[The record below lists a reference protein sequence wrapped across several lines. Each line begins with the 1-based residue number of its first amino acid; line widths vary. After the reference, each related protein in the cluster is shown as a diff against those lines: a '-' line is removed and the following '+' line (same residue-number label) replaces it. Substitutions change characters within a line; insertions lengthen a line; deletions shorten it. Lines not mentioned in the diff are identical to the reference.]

1 MKNLGKIFTS
11 KITKKIVAATL
22 TLGLI
27 CSDIVPNRI
36 GFVESENLYAENESQ
51 TINDSTADNTSTGA
65 SEADSNTNDNSSESN
80 NTSNAAENDN
90 TTADTTNNTNNA
102 NTINSTDNTA
112 NKVQFND
119 TRVYA
124 KNNNASVYAAINSE
138 ILDIPKLRTGEKT
151 REKVTINGKSYYAF
165 SVTKSDDVL
174 ALQQVSANDSL
185 EDCAFTFTD
194 SGQGSQWNLSAISGF
209 TGISPNKEYP
219 FKGIIGA
226 NISRGVNYTINRP
239 LFVYISTD
247 ATIQN
252 ISLLGVS
259 NNNTSVAAIGVTLLK
274 GVAKNITIKN
284 VTIRGAFVSSTAGS
298 SVGALFANVI
308 NETED
313 EMKLDTDE
321 WTNLSL
327 ALNGNA
333 KVSISSVRESAGGL
347 IGVISGKVVL
357 KVGSK
362 ISFDNAAITGN
373 ATYSRVGTIVGS
385 IINGATL
392 EIAASKTFN
401 KVGNGINGLYTG
413 GLVGYVENSK
423 VLVDE
428 NAEITITTTNGN
440 YSIGNTAAKVTGGI
454 AGYCV
459 NSQVIIRNVTFKQVF
474 VSAST
479 NASVYG
485 TSGLIVGKL
494 SDCYDSEISNI
505 NITSA
510 SAGAV
515 YVNGYVVGGIAGE
528 ITGKNIT
535 IKDIVLAGNNYY
547 GGADNYTNGAT
558 GGVVG
563 RIAGQNIEID
573 NVSVQ
578 IKTPASNNYTNLRGY
593 VRGGIV
599 GAVICVNNEY
609 NSIKIKDIT
618 ITGLS
623 NGTGGLPNTTNITQ
637 GGVIG
642 RVDEKSLVCF
652 DGTIDL
658 SKITAIGNANTYNYA
673 KYGILVGYQDG
684 ALLYREKESEILHTD
699 ISAMVGTK
707 NIVGTYGGI
716 YVNRY
721 LDSSNTNKL
730 IEFETEE
737 ENIKNAVKGQ
747 TAKNQSGA
755 YLLAGNLDFYRLSI
769 TQFSNGNFALNC
781 FGEGTAD
788 KLLSADYEI
797 TADNIDLRDTGIYSL
812 TKTGTDTSSATVQ
825 NSFSGSFTGVAGKT
839 TITLD
844 NITTTQFNLGLFS
857 SVQNA
862 AFKNLNIIT
871 DEAGGYVYPR
881 NFGALAAIGFNSLTV
896 QNVSVGTTV
905 KVYAFDVSKE
915 YYYGGAIGYINSSK
929 NKLIVSDFETACKVN
944 NITKVSA
951 AGGFAGYILHST
963 SKKTDTDTD
972 IIFKNVKISFMGS
985 VIASYYSVNGSG
997 NTIGKIGGLVGIL
1010 NNPGANPVNETYT
1023 TIAMQNITIEDT
1035 TIDMSLATAN
1045 NERAY
1050 SSGSLIG
1057 GKWNN
1062 VETTISENA
1071 VDNTNTT
1078 DNSINIKSANLYG
1091 RGGIGVVYGVYV
1103 GKLRIDNFKAGEG
1116 TINIKSLTAN
1126 RDKAGFLVYDGRY
1139 AYMVLNGY
1147 DINSANI
1154 TYTGSSYIDDICS
1167 YVLNDANSNAN
1178 GNSGGIIN
1186 IKDEQ
1191 FAMGQ
1196 SEGYINKISP
1206 QTGSNNTRYYYNVLE
1221 LSDAYGKDMLGNVID
1236 SPEKLMVYH
1245 LYLYANSQIR
1255 RFVSEYIL
1263 NDAINYNT
1271 KIEGTINLTGYSY
1284 YPTIVPNSVRLTI
1297 EGENAVIVFPNE
1309 DTLSLFTTNK
1319 IETNNRR
1326 HYKLYGGLLCTSA
1339 STTSVVNISNI
1350 TFTGAI
1356 GKNIVNGF
1364 LYNGVIYGTHNV
1376 NNITLDNARVYNYNG
1391 EHKMGL
1397 LISAVGN
1404 GTVLN
1409 ITGVETA
1416 SYSGTQRNKKVAA
1429 ALIGTVGS
1437 NTADNIRVVF
1447 RNINIDFMV
1456 NNNSTNKVNNKISP
1470 FRYATLICTYDYVR
1484 DAGKNK
1490 GYGVYYFSSE
1500 DYDNNVVT
1508 LGRELASG
1516 AELEDD
1522 LDILTNAMA
1531 YANFNDDITAISTT
1545 PSAYLP
1551 YVCEQNTVSIFV
1563 NPKSGNIT
1571 KGCGT
1576 YEDPYIIENEK
1587 QIYSLYM
1594 YLSGNSSYDGVLSDW
1609 YVNKMGNSNTGESFC
1624 DKTTHDSYRYG
1635 DNDENF
1641 PSRNAMA
1648 GAYYIIAN
1656 DIDMSKI
1663 TDVNIEKLAYDYT
1676 GLGNSTYP
1684 FTGVMVG
1691 RKADGTAP
1699 TIILPASN
1707 IIGNAHRTKE
1717 NFGFI
1722 QYLRG
1727 GVVKDIIFETEKYAD
1742 GNKNELYVSGVNGFV
1757 AAIVEGGDNIIE
1769 NVTIKGSMHIDNNT
1783 AYAAGYVG
1791 KIIKGGVI
1799 LRDVDKNNL
1808 SEFKVEI
1815 TGVNNV
1821 STSRFNYITSKVEDG
1836 YLLFETVNKTVI
1848 STSKKIITATDLGFT
1863 VNDYKLSATFE
1874 PVNADY
1880 LKQDTTK
1887 IKLSIDNSTK
1897 KINIL
1902 LDSDKDLEI
1911 IALALNSDSL
1921 SFMGNNKLSTTNGYN
1936 EKSINR
1942 KAYYNNLGTDD
1953 TTNSDL
1959 VLARTY
1965 DNNHYEY
1972 PYLLYTYFEPE
1983 TTFDDYYDTYLVD
1996 GKSYKV
2002 SRFNKTVRL
2011 EKLSG
2016 IDDYTANY
2024 EIEAGKTLDMTA
2036 YKYSFRGIGA
2046 LYNMSYSRFNGSF
2059 NGNGSK
2065 IIVDMSLDFDLTLN
2079 KLGLFNELNTTG
2091 FIDGLTEKNTVDAN
2105 APIIENLVVS
2115 GDITNNS
2122 VVNAADTNANATSY
2136 VNNTRAGGVAAG
2148 VSGSYN
2154 FSDIALEDL
2163 NVTAYGDAGGITGR
2177 VVNMGNTVYYPI
2189 TIDNCSAANTV
2200 VKSLGIQSDTYRN
2213 YDAGGFIGKVGAMYT
2228 VNDNYRNRAGFIYRG
2243 TINITNPNTNGLT
2256 VESYQGSCGGLIGSA
2271 EYLYDTTINVTKSD
2285 SGVAVLEGLQLNIEN
2300 NTKNYN
2306 SSAGG
2311 VIGNYTP
2318 TRYQQANSTGN
2329 TLLVDGIEVKNSSI
2343 EASKMTTSSNTG
2355 WMAGVYGLGGI
2366 IGVANSRNNENLQT
2380 TVNINNCKITNL
2392 SIADSSTSTNTGA
2405 TGGIAGALGAVYS
2418 NLNNTYTA
2426 YSVMNYLSVTNI
2438 SVDGLDIQVE
2448 KDWAN
2453 GGIVGQLNG
2462 MNDTRYT
2469 MDFEDITVN
2478 NAAINCKDVNAGT
2491 VSGVIGVINAMTRVV
2506 LLKNIIVEGS
2516 EFNTLSNTT
2525 DTDNYNM
2532 RNGVAGGVVGAIS
2545 ANNSSNINGYN
2556 ITSKGNKFSAYF
2568 SGGVLG
2574 VVNSNSIKLNMG
2586 KLDIENNTISGIISG
2601 GFIGRNVNIGN
2612 TINSFVNDVLVKG
2625 NTITAFGNTTYKG
2638 IAGGLIGK
2646 ANLNSNSG
2654 IMNYSNISI
2663 EGNVIAV
2670 AALEK
2675 CKAGG
2680 VIGSVM
2686 QGVNNFY
2693 SVTLKNNRIGYMEEI
2708 TTYDKN
2714 IYDALAGVDFE
2725 ASVKLRNTIKKS
2737 FEIPEESL
2745 SNQADIH
2752 KYSFGVGNF
2761 VGEIANVNAGIKFLG
2776 VEVSY
2781 DDDYTGTRPLID
2793 VGIISAYTSLNSV
2806 SRPNIN
2812 EPYAITRFTN
2822 PWDYR
2827 NSVRIIYTNDLN
2839 NKDLSLVD
2847 YTYGPSTLEE
2857 MNNSNMLFS
2866 TLGDRITK
2874 YDTLLN
2880 SEGAGTLTTKQVLN
2894 TYRLNIAYDNV
2905 ANTKYGTVKQI
2916 MDISYLTLEDAAPN
2930 LTGATV
2936 PVIVADGQ
2944 YSSAYDIV
2952 NATIDTLTNGGGTV
2966 KINSN
2971 NSGYSIEARKAIVTK
2986 NAAGQYELSYQSGTP
3001 SVKVTN
3007 ISNIAYN
3014 GFDTYGT
3021 DSNGKEYATITILKV
3036 TYGYNAGR
3044 NDYTYDVTP
3053 DITDSSTTVTINT
3066 KKVLYIPV
3074 FVKERL
3080 EVNVSFKLKE
3090 GAVYNASDISNTGYV
3105 GQVIMAKDT
3114 TYSILS
3120 HFQYGSSV
3128 ENTNYS
3134 NLSVNK
3140 VLKLTDV
3147 NGNMMFDIGTK
3158 LTLVDINTGH
3168 AYYYE
3173 ITGENAAASANGI
3186 PYTSFLDEN
3195 GVAYTNKTMQWFN
3208 DNNLVKHNA
3217 SGEAYAIDDAI
3228 IVVQLP
3234 KEVEAENAVYN
3245 INISTNGTEHTS
3257 QMQITNEQTVEV
3269 TSIPGLVINFDNKIW
3284 TADAE
3289 GDSDRTYISGD
3300 LTNKKKDSI
3309 VIYARTAIVAARD
3322 SQSGIASYWDY
3333 VNGNRNVID
3342 SSNNGKYL
3350 EIALYLQE
3358 QNASKRMSLPVGTIV
3373 TVYDDE
3379 YPEGRKIELSYG
3391 QSVIYYY
3398 KDSERSYGLNNIVSD
3413 TYKQHKIVLDFS
3425 NTDLRDYTSSNYE
3438 IYMELIRS
3446 GNPNYPMSSDRQD
3459 DYSKTVATATTRELA
3474 IATQVKELIS
3484 LGINIYK
3491 QAATL
3496 YEIPFES
3503 KIDFGDV
3510 IDFTNDS
3517 ESSIDNSVYRYSQ
3530 KNYYIS
3536 YKIYKKN
3543 QVAGQLV
3550 YEPIDNS
3557 FIKLYY
3563 KDGDEYREYHT
3574 NGKVGEDFKYED
3586 TYKFSEEE
3594 IKNGTN
3600 GTNGLITRDMKLVVD
3615 TQMDDI
3621 YQYLTNYKIE
3631 MRLVP
3636 YDDGVTEINDDITSL
3651 KDYFIFTIAKLK
3663 TDL

>member
-1 MKNLGKIFTS
+1 MKKLKKVFTN

-22 TLGLI
+22 TLGII

-36 GFVESENLYAENESQ
+36 GFVENENLYAENESQ
-51 TINDSTADNTSTGA
+51 QPGNSEALTGNDSTQKSAT
-65 SEADSNTNDNSSESN
+65 DSNTNTDNKN
-80 NTSNAAENDN
+80 INDN
-90 TTADTTNNTNNA
+90 TNSSNINNSNTNSYISANNDNTNNA
-102 NTINSTDNTA
+102 NTINNADN
-112 NKVQFND
+112 VQFND
-119 TRVYA
+119 TSIYA
-124 KNNNASVYAAINSE
+124 QNNNASVYAAINSE
-138 ILDIPKLRTGEKT
+138 ILDIPKLRSGEKT
-151 REKVTINGKSYYAF
+151 REKVNINGKSYYTF
-165 SVTKSDDVL
+165 SVTKADDVL

-247 ATIQN
+247 ATVQN

-259 NNNTSVAAIGVTLLK
+259 NNSTSVAAIGVTLLK
-274 GVAKNITIKN
+274 GDAKNVTIKN
-284 VTIRGAFVSSTAGS
+284 VTIRGNFAASTAGS

-313 EMKLDTDE
+313 EMELNTDE

-327 ALNGNA
+327 ALNGSA
-333 KVSISSVRESAGGL
+333 KVSVSSVRESAGGL
-347 IGVISGKVVL
+347 IGVISGKVIL
-357 KVGSK
+357 KVGSS
-362 ISFDNAAITGN
+362 ISFDNVAISGN
-373 ATYSRVGTIVGS
+373 ATYSKVGTIAGS
-385 IINGATL
+385 VINGATL
-392 EIAASKTFN
+392 EMAASKNIN
-401 KVGNGINGLYTG
+401 KVNNSMSGLYTG

-423 VLVDE
+423 VIVDDD
-428 NAEITITTTNGN
+428 AEITITTTYRN
-440 YSIGNTAAKVTGGI
+440 YSIGYTAAKVAGGI

-459 NSQVIIRNVTFKQVF
+459 NSQVIIRNVTLTQIY

-485 TSGLIVGKL
+485 TAGMIVGKL
-494 SDCYDSEISNI
+494 SNCYDSEISNI
-505 NITSA
+505 NISSA
-510 SAGAV
+510 SGGNAS
-515 YVNGYVVGGIAGE
+515 VNGYVAGGIAGE

-535 IKDIVLAGNNYY
+535 IKDIVLTGDTYY
-547 GGADNYTNGAT
+547 GENDGYTNGAT

-563 RIAGQNIEID
+563 RIAGQNIEIE
-573 NVSVQ
+573 NISIE
-578 IKTPASNNYTNLRGY
+578 IKSAGYGNIRGY
-593 VRGGIV
+593 VRGGII
-599 GAVICVNNEY
+599 GTVICVNGEY
-609 NSIKIKDIT
+609 NSIRVKDIRE
-618 ITGLS
+618 TGLS
-623 NGTGGLPNTTNITQ
+623 GGMGGLSYVANATQ
-637 GGVIG
+637 GGIIG
-642 RVDEKSLVCF
+642 RVEEKSLVCF
-652 DGTIDL
+652 DGTINL
-658 SKITAIGNANTYNYA
+658 SKINTMGNNSSYGYV
-673 KYGILVGYQDG
+673 KYGILVGCQDG
-684 ALLYREKESEILHTD
+684 ALLYREEDCQILHPD
-699 ISAMVGTK
+699 ISSMVGTK

-721 LDSSNTNKL
+721 LDSSNTKKL

-747 TAKNQSGA
+747 TVKSQSGT
-755 YLLAGNLDFYRLSI
+755 YLLAGSLDFYRLSI

-781 FGEGTAD
+781 FEEDTAD
-788 KLLSADYEI
+788 KLLSADYQI
-797 TADNIDLRDTGIYSL
+797 TTDNIDLRDTGIYSL

-825 NSFSGSFTGVAGKT
+825 NSFSGSFAGSTDKT
-839 TITLD
+839 TIVLD

-871 DEAGGYVYPR
+871 DEDGGYVYPR
-881 NFGALAAIGFNSLTV
+881 NFGALAAIGFNGLTV

-905 KVYAFDVSKE
+905 NVYTFDVAKE
-915 YYYGGAIGYINSSK
+915 YYYGGAIGYINLSK
-929 NKLIVSDFETACKVN
+929 NKLRVSDFETACKVN

-963 SKKTDTDTD
+963 SKKTDADTD
-972 IIFKNVKISFMGS
+972 IAFKNIKIGFEGN
-985 VIASYYSVNGSG
+985 VIASYYSINGNG
-997 NTIGKIGGLVGIL
+997 NVIGRIGGLVGIL

-1035 TIDMSLATAN
+1035 TIDMSAAAAN

-1126 RDKAGFLVYDGRY
+1126 RDKAGFLIYDGRY
-1139 AYMVLNGY
+1139 AYIVLDGY
-1147 DINSANI
+1147 DIDSSNI
-1154 TYTGSSYIDDICS
+1154 TYTGYSYIDDIS
-1167 YVLNDANSNAN
+1167 AYVLNNAE
-1178 GNSGGIIN
+1178 GNTGGIIN

-1191 FAMGQ
+1191 FANGQ

-1206 QTGSNNTRYYYNVLE
+1206 QQSSSYTRYYYNVLE
-1221 LSDAYGKDMLGNVID
+1221 LSDSYGKDMLGNVID

-1245 LYLYANSQIR
+1245 LYLYGNVQIR
-1255 RFVSEYIL
+1255 RFISEYIL
-1263 NDAINYNT
+1263 NQAISYDT
-1271 KIEGTINLTGYSY
+1271 SIEGTINLTGYSY
-1284 YPTIVPNSVRLTI
+1284 YPTLIPGSVKLTLT
-1297 EGENAVIVFPNE
+1297 GNNAVIEFPDE
-1309 DTLSLFTTNK
+1309 DTLGLFVTNK
-1319 IETNNRR
+1319 PDTNSRR
-1326 HYKLYGGLLCTSA
+1326 HYKLYSGLFCTNA
-1339 STTSVVNISNI
+1339 NSTSTVNISNI
-1350 TFTGAI
+1350 TFKGAI
-1356 GKNIVNGF
+1356 VKSTGSGF
-1364 LYNGVIYGTHNV
+1364 LYYGIVYGTHNIS
-1376 NNITLDNARVYNYNG
+1376 NIIFDGARICNYG
-1391 EHKMGL
+1391 IDHKMGL
-1397 LISAVGN
+1397 LISQAGN
-1404 GTVLN
+1404 NSVLN
-1409 ITGVETA
+1409 INGVETKN
-1416 SYSGTQRNKKVAA
+1416 YTDDQRNKKVAA

-1437 NTADNIRVVF
+1437 NTADNIKVVF

-1456 NNNSTNKVNNKISP
+1456 DNNSTNKVNNKISP

-1484 DAGKNK
+1484 DAGSNK

-1500 DYDNNVVT
+1500 DYENNVVT
-1508 LGRELASG
+1508 LGKELANG
-1516 AELEDD
+1516 VELEDD
-1522 LDILTNAMA
+1522 LNPLTNAMA
-1531 YANFNDDITAISTT
+1531 YANFNDDITKIGEM
-1545 PSAYLP
+1545 PSSYLP
-1551 YVCEQNTVSIFV
+1551 YVCELNTVSIFV

-1587 QIYSLYM
+1587 QLYSLYM
-1594 YLSGNSSYDGVLSDW
+1594 YLSGNSSYDGVLSNW
-1609 YVNKMGNSNTGESFC
+1609 YVNKMGNGNTGESFC
-1624 DKTTHDSYRYG
+1624 DKTNHNSYRYG

-1656 DIDMSKI
+1656 DINMSKI
-1663 TDVNIEKLAYDYT
+1663 TDVNIEKLSYDYT
-1676 GLGNSTYP
+1676 GLGNSIYP
-1684 FTGVMVG
+1684 FTGVIVG

-1699 TIILPASN
+1699 TIILPGSN
-1707 IIGNAHRTKE
+1707 IVNNTHRTKD

-1722 QYLRG
+1722 QYMRG
-1727 GVVKDIIFETEKYAD
+1727 GVVKDIILVTEKYAD
-1742 GNKNELYVSGVNGFV
+1742 QSKNELFVSGANGFV
-1757 AAIVEGGDNIIE
+1757 AAIVGGGDNIID
-1769 NVTIKGSMHIDNNT
+1769 NVTIKGYFHIDNNT
-1783 AYAAGYVG
+1783 AYVAGYVG
-1791 KIIKGGVI
+1791 KIEKGGVI

-1808 SEFKVEI
+1808 NEFKVE
-1815 TGVNNV
+1815 TSGVNNV
-1821 STSRFNYITSKVEDG
+1821 ADSHFNYIASKVEDG
-1836 YLLFETVNKTVI
+1836 YLLYETVNKSVA
-1848 STSKKIITATDLGFT
+1848 STSKKIITAADLGFT
-1863 VNDYKLSATFE
+1863 QDDYNLSVTFE
-1874 PVNADY
+1874 PVNVDY

-1897 KINIL
+1897 KINVL

-1921 SFMGNNKLSTTNGYN
+1921 SFIGNNRLSTNGYN
-1936 EKSINR
+1936 EKSVNR

-1959 VLARTY
+1959 VFARTY

-1983 TTFDDYYDTYLVD
+1983 TSFDDYYDTYTLE

-2002 SRFNKTVRL
+2002 SRFNKTVKL
-2011 EKLSG
+2011 EQLSG
-2016 IDDYTANY
+2016 INDYTTNY
-2024 EIEAGKTLDMTA
+2024 EAEAGKTLDMTA

-2091 FIDGLTEKNTVDAN
+2091 FVDGLTEKNTVDAA
-2105 APIIENLVVS
+2105 APVIENITVS

-2122 VVNAADTNANATSY
+2122 VVNATNATNY
-2136 VNNTRAGGVAAG
+2136 INNTRAGGVAAG

-2154 FSDIALEDL
+2154 FANIVLEDL

-2177 VVNMGNTVYYPI
+2177 VVNMGNTVFYPI
-2189 TIDNCSAANTV
+2189 TIDNCSAVNTF

-2213 YDAGGFIGKVGAMYT
+2213 YDAGGFIGKVGAMF
-2228 VNDNYRNRAGFIYRG
+2228 VVGDNYKSRPAYIYRG

-2285 SGVAVLEGLQLNIEN
+2285 SGAAVLEDLQLNIEN
-2300 NTKNYN
+2300 NTRNYN
-2306 SSAGG
+2306 GSAGG

-2318 TRYQQANSTGN
+2318 VRYQQSNSTGN

-2343 EASKMTTSSNTG
+2343 AASKMTSTNNVAWTTG
-2355 WMAGVYGLGGI
+2355 AYGLGGI
-2366 IGVANSRNNENLQT
+2366 IGIANSRNENQQIS
-2380 TVNINNCKITNL
+2380 VGVNNCKVTNL
-2392 SIADSSTSTNTGA
+2392 NITDTSTGTNAGA
-2405 TGGIAGALGAVYS
+2405 TGGIAGSLGACYNNS
-2418 NLNNTYTA
+2418 NRNI
-2426 YSVMNYLSVTNI
+2426 YSVMYNLSVTNI
-2438 SVDGLDIQVE
+2438 SVDGLNIQVE
-2448 KDWAN
+2448 KNWTN
-2453 GGIVGQLNG
+2453 GGIAGQVNG
-2462 MNDTRYT
+2462 YNDTRYVMNFT
-2469 MDFEDITVN
+2469 DINVN
-2478 NAAINCKDVNAGT
+2478 NAVINGKDANGII
-2491 VSGVIGVINAMTRVV
+2491 SGGVIGIINDNTRAVMV
-2506 LLKNIIVEGS
+2506 KNIAVENS
-2516 EFNTLSNTT
+2516 EFNTLFNTAN
-2525 DTDNYNM
+2525 TDNYNTL
-2532 RNGVAGGVVGAIS
+2532 NGVAGGIIGVAS
-2545 ANNSSNINGYN
+2545 ANNSSNINAYN
-2556 ITSKGNKFSAYF
+2556 ITSKGNRLSAYF

-2574 VVNSNSIKLNMG
+2574 SIRSNTIKLTMSLLNV
-2586 KLDIENNTISGIISG
+2586 ENNTVSGIISG
-2601 GFIGRNVNIGN
+2601 GFIGRQANRGN
-2612 TINSFVNDVLVKG
+2612 TTNNFVNEVKVKG
-2625 NTITAFGNTTYKG
+2625 NTITAFGNTTYQG

-2646 ANLNSNSG
+2646 ANVGSSSA
-2654 IMNYSNISI
+2654 IMNYSNITI
-2663 EGNVIAV
+2663 EDNVIAV
-2670 AALEK
+2670 TALER

-2708 TTYDKN
+2708 TTYTKDIYN
-2714 IYDALAGVDFE
+2714 ILAGVDFKT
-2725 ASVKLRNTIKKS
+2725 SVKLRNTIKKN

-2745 SNQADIH
+2745 SNQADIN
-2752 KYSFGVGNF
+2752 KYTFGVGNF
-2761 VGEIANVNAGIKFLG
+2761 VGEIANVSANIKFVG
-2776 VEVSY
+2776 VELNY
-2781 DDDYTGTRPLID
+2781 DNSYTGTRPLID
-2793 VGIISAYTSLNSV
+2793 VGLISAYTSLNSV
-2806 SRPNIN
+2806 LRPNIN

-2822 PWDYR
+2822 PWNYR
-2827 NSVRIIYTNDLN
+2827 NSVRVIYTNDLN
-2839 NKDLSLVD
+2839 NKDISLVD
-2847 YTYGPSTLEE
+2847 YTYGPSTLDE
-2857 MNNSNMLFS
+2857 MSSSSMLFN
-2866 TLGDRITK
+2866 TLEDRIDR
-2874 YDTLLN
+2874 YNTLLRN
-2880 SEGAGTLTTKQVLN
+2880 ENAGTLTTKEVLN

-2905 ANTKYGTVKQI
+2905 ANSKYGTVKQI

-2930 LTGATV
+2930 FVGANI

-2966 KINSN
+2966 KINGD
-2971 NSGYSIEARKAIVTK
+2971 NSVYSIEARKAIVTK
-2986 NAAGQYELSYQSGTP
+2986 NASGQYALTYQSETP
-3001 SVKVTN
+3001 SVKVNN
-3007 ISNIAYN
+3007 ISNISYN
-3014 GFDTYGT
+3014 GFDTFGT
-3021 DSNGKEYATITILKV
+3021 DNSGNEYATITVLKV

-3044 NDYTYDVTP
+3044 SDYTYDVIP
-3053 DITDSSTTVTINT
+3053 DSTDNSTASTINT
-3066 KKVLYIPV
+3066 KRVLYIPI

-3080 EVNVSFKLKE
+3080 EVDVSFKLRE
-3090 GAVYNASDISNTGYV
+3090 GAVYNAGDISNTGYV

-3140 VLKLTDV
+3140 VLKLTDI
-3147 NGNMMFDIGTK
+3147 NGDMQFDVGTK

-3173 ITGENAAASANGI
+3173 ITEENTAASANGI
-3186 PYTSFLDEN
+3186 PYTSFVDEN
-3195 GVAYTNKTMQWFN
+3195 GAAYTNKTMQWFN
-3208 DNNLVKHNA
+3208 DNNLIKHDSA
-3217 SGEAYAIDDAI
+3217 GEAYAVDDAI

-3245 INISTNGTEHTS
+3245 INISTNGTANTS

-3269 TSIPGLVINFDNKIW
+3269 TSIPGLVINFDNKIQ
-3284 TADAE
+3284 AVDDE
-3289 GDSDRTYISGD
+3289 GDSNRTYISGD

-3309 VIYARTAIVAARD
+3309 VIDARTAIVAARD

-3358 QNASKRMSLPVGTIV
+3358 QNASKRMSLPVGTIA

-3446 GNPNYPMSSDRQD
+3446 GNPSYPMSSDRQD

-3474 IATQVKELIS
+3474 IATQVENLIS
-3484 LGINIYK
+3484 LGINVYK
-3491 QAATL
+3491 QSDTL

-3503 KIDFGDV
+3503 KIDFSDV
-3510 IDFTNDS
+3510 IDFENET
-3517 ESSIDNSVYRYSQ
+3517 ESSIDSAIYRYSQ

-3543 QVAGQLV
+3543 QVDGQLV

-3563 KDGDEYREYHT
+3563 KAGDEYKEYNT
-3574 NGKVGEDFKYED
+3574 NGESGEAFKYEY
-3586 TYKFSEEE
+3586 TCKFSEEE

-3600 GTNGLITRDMKLVVD
+3600 GTNGLVTRDMKIVVN

-3663 TDL
+3663 TDM